1 LIASVPTDVQERS
14 ARRTAHERAAAA
26 AEQAAA
32 RHDETA
38 AWATVMHGA
47 HVAAAFRR
55 QAALARERAA
65 LEVRLAAEFP

>member
-1 LIASVPTDVQERS
+1 MDVQERS

-38 AWATVMHGA
+38 ESVTVMYGT
-47 HVAAAFRR
+47 HVAAAYRR

-65 LEVRLAAEFP
+65 LELRLAAEVL